1 MDESADK
8 IDMPFDRLSL
18 CEKISI
24 DFGSLE
30 VGNFLDIIPT
40 KNSTSGP
47 MITGFGSLRTS
58 HFASVIGDVDG
69 CRIIA
74 IDSRRLLRIANGAEA
89 LAFEYAL
96 LAVDVESAVFGFR
109 CSCAYRRDATAD
121 WRDDTIDDEG
131 CAFVCEVVDTTSN

>member
-1 MDESADK
+1 VKKSA
-8 IDMPFDRLSL
+8 S
-18 CEKISI
+18 IS
-24 DFGSLE
+24 DPWE
-30 VGNFLDIIPT
+30 VGNFVDVTANPA
-40 KNSTSGP
+40 SGP

-74 IDSRRLLRIANGAEA
+74 IDRRRLLRIANGAEA

-131 CAFVCEVVDTTSN
+131 CAFVCESQ